1 MASFRSNFAAIVL
14 GSAVLASS
22 GLAQHGASVSLIHTV
37 TVTVPPRVKV
47 QVAPAQSIATV
58 RVAGQPVPNGMSLS
72 VTATQPWTLSIGAV
86 SAKSHLLW
94 SRDGRSDFSAVTSD
108 QAIIASGEISQ
119 LPTSANVF
127 VRPAATKVLS
137 AEAGSSDLSI
147 VMLTMVAQ

>member
-1 MASFRSNFAAIVL
+1 MARFRSNFAAIVL

-22 GLAQHGASVSLIHTV
+22 ALAQQGGSVSLIHTV

-58 RVAGQPVPNGMSLS
+58 RVAGQLVPNGMSLS

-86 SAKSHLLW
+86 STKAHLLW
-94 SRDGRSDFSAVTSD
+94 SRDGHSDFSAVTSE

-119 LPTSANVF
+119 RPTSANVF
-127 VRPAATKVLS
+127 VRPSATKVLS
-137 AEAGSSDLSI
+137 AEAGGSDSSI

>member
-1 MASFRSNFAAIVL
+1 MARFRSTFAAIVL

-47 QVAPAQSIATV
+47 QVAPAQSIASV
-58 RVAGQPVPNGMSLS
+58 RVAGQPVANGMSLS

-86 SAKSHLLW
+86 STKAHLLW
-94 SRDGRSDFSAVTSD
+94 SRDGHSDFSAVTSE
-108 QAIIASGEISQ
+108 QAIIASGDISQ
-119 LPTSANVF
+119 RPTSANVF
-127 VRPAATKVLS
+127 VRPPATKVLS
-137 AEAGSSDLSI
+137 AEAGVSDSSI

>member
-1 MASFRSNFAAIVL
+1 MARFRSNFAAIVL

-86 SAKSHLLW
+86 STKAHLLW
-94 SRDGRSDFSAVTSD
+94 SRDGHSDFPAVTSE
-108 QAIIASGEISQ
+108 QAIIASGDISQ
-119 LPTSANVF
+119 RPTSANVF

-137 AEAGSSDLSI
+137 AEAGGSDSSI

>member
-1 MASFRSNFAAIVL
+1 MARFRSNFAAIVL

-22 GLAQHGASVSLIHTV
+22 ALAQQGGSVSLIHTV

-58 RVAGQPVPNGMSLS
+58 RVAGQPVANGMSLS

-86 SAKSHLLW
+86 STKAHLLW
-94 SRDGRSDFSAVTSD
+94 SRDSHSDFSAVTSE

-119 LPTSANVF
+119 RPTSANVF
-127 VRPAATKVLS
+127 VRPSATKVLS
-137 AEAGSSDLSI
+137 AEAGGSDSSI